1 MLQSIFNSRL
11 SIHLIIRH
19 SIYPVGIITR
29 YKLCATT
36 DSQKVELTMKTPLI
50 TREGYEKLKQEMD
63 YLWRQERPEVTKKV
77 TWAAS
82 LGDRSENADYQYNKK
97 RLREID
103 RRVRYLTKCL
113 EQLKIVDYSP
123 QQEGKVFGAWVEI
136 ENDEGDIKRFR
147 IVGYDE
153 IFGRK
158 DYISIDSPMA
168 RALLKKRLAI
178 WPSSTRRRAKP
189 AGMSTRSN
197 TLNRQE
203 LSERRPARLVFLAVS
218 PYN

>member
-1 MLQSIFNSRL
+1 MRTQ
-11 SIHLIIRH
+11 
-19 SIYPVGIITR
+19 
-29 YKLCATT
+29 
-36 DSQKVELTMKTPLI
+36 LI
-50 TREGYEKLKQEMD
+50 TREGYNKLKQELD
-63 YLWRQERPEVTKKV
+63 YLWREERPEVTKKV

-123 QQEGKVFGAWVEI
+123 QQEGKVFFGAWVEV
-136 ENDEGDIKRFR
+136 ENDDGDTKRFR

-158 DYISIDSPMA
+158 DYISIDAPMA
-168 RALLKKRLAI
+168 RALLKKRSATPL
-178 WPSSTRRRAKP
+178 PSTRRSAKRC
-189 AGMSTRSN
+189 GTSIRLN
-197 TLNRQE
+197 TLNKFQPIPNLASRQC
-203 LSERRPARLVFLAVS
+203 RPALPAQRPCRTGPARWHFSPAVRITV
-218 PYN
+218 PCLLTVPNRYQTYE